1 MCGRLVVPNTF
12 DELLSV
18 FDAAGGDFPDW
29 RPSWNI
35 KPTQTIP
42 VIIHSAKGEA
52 EAVRRVEP
60 ARWSLTPSW
69 SKELKTKFPTFNA
82 RSEGI
87 TDKATWRGPVKT
99 HRALIPATGYYE
111 WQTDPTTKKKTPFY
125 IHSATGDVLSLA
137 GLYSWWKDPAKT
149 AEDPTLW
156 TLTATILT
164 SGAVD
169 ELLHIH
175 DRNPVPLPRDWWDDW
190 LNPDLVGDQHFVD
203 AAIQAALP
211 VAAQLDIVEVAPL
224 SSGHDGAD
232 LILPVTTD

>member
-1 MCGRLVVPNTF
+1 MCGRLVVPNTL

-18 FDAAGGDFPDW
+18 FDAVGGDFHNW
-29 RPSWNI
+29 SPSWNI

-42 VIIHSAKGEA
+42 VVIHSAKGTA
-52 EAVRRVEP
+52 DTVRRVEP

-87 TDKATWRGPVKT
+87 TEKATWRGPVKT

-111 WQTDPTTKKKTPFY
+111 WQTDPATKKKTPFY
-125 IHSATGDVLSLA
+125 IHSATDDVLALA
-137 GLYSWWKDPAKT
+137 GLYSWWKDPVKT
-149 AEDPTLW
+149 AEDPTPW

-211 VAAQLDIVEVAPL
+211 VAARLDIVEVAPL
-224 SSGHDGAD
+224 PSGDDGAD
-232 LILPVTTD
+232 LIIPAAID